1 MLLRNMSILKKNK
14 YKFIFPMKFLQKRKD
29 ELYENTM
36 KKNEFLFA
44 WKNSRPI
51 NWEVHFVFSTFFSL
65 RPRPSTKQIFS
76 SAPFFFFEKK
86 KQREWVEKM
95 RSAFGLKGKNA
106 HPSASFFFEC
116 IFFFEKRKREN
127 GWKKIERTAFMH
139 KVHPKE
145 KKSDEIYKN
154 FLTDRKCI
162 HKKTQLYFLIK
173 RNQEKKFFLL
183 VSFY

>member
-1 MLLRNMSILKKNK
+1 MEKKISDSEPLRIDIFLNSLKK
-14 YKFIFPMKFLQKRKD
+14 YEFAFIRKMHPSFLRA
-29 ELYENTM
+29 
-36 KKNEFLFA
+36 F
-44 WKNSRPI
+44 
-51 NWEVHFVFSTFFSL
+51 
-65 RPRPSTKQIFS
+65 FS

-154 FLTDRKCI
+154 FLTKI
-162 HKKTQLYFLIK
+162 STKVFTKI
-173 RNQEKKFFLL
+173 
-183 VSFY
+183 